1 MKGTTKE
8 EMMIQ
13 KLGIGLGVLI
23 CGLLV
28 WNVLTIQRLESRIVL
43 LEAEAGFAGDEVPEK
58 RPTKQENKT
67 TSETPDQLTARE
79 QNGTLKAASRSNQLA
94 TSGRSNRSATD
105 SYKIKKTVG
114 SAILELDEPEVKA
127 AFDAYLN
134 QYMKNWKDNQKSDGL
149 SNFLD
154 HMATSTEVFCEE
166 SGLAEDIREQI
177 IQEIE
182 TAHDVWIA
190 NDVALESGEIDRREY
205 QETDKKI
212 GEKLKSDMTE
222 LIGKEAW
229 EKLSTRIWN
238 Y

>member
-1 MKGTTKE
+1 
-8 EMMIQ
+8 MIQ
-13 KLGIGLGVLI
+13 KSGIGLGVLI

-28 WNVLTIQRLESRIVL
+28 WNVWTIQSLEYRIAI
-43 LEAEAGFAGDEVPEK
+43 LETEAGFIGDEVPGK
-58 RPTKQENKT
+58 RPTKQEDKT
-67 TSETPDQLTARE
+67 TSETPDQLTDRE
-79 QNGTLKAASRSNQLA
+79 QNGTLKVASRSDQLA
-94 TSGRSNRSATD
+94 TSGRLNRSSTE
-105 SYKIKKTVG
+105 SNKIKKTVG
-114 SAILELDEPEVKA
+114 AAILELDEPEVKA

-149 SNFLD
+149 SKFLD

-166 SGLAEDIREQI
+166 SGLTEDVREQI

-190 NDVALESGEIDRREY
+190 NDVALETGEIDRREY
-205 QETDKKI
+205 QDRDKTL
-212 GEKLKSDMTE
+212 GEKLQSDMTE
-222 LIGKEAW
+222 LIGQEAW